1 MPTIARN
8 ERLDAQLK
16 ELPDSP
22 GVYLFHDRD
31 GVVLYVGKAKS
42 LRKRVQSYF
51 RREAL
56 LLEQNLIKRHRPPFN
71 IRLRDDKSYPYI
83 AVTTSD

>member
-31 GVVLYVGKAKS
+31 G
-42 LRKRVQSYF
+42 
-51 RREAL
+51 
-56 LLEQNLIKRHRPPFN
+56 NRPIVPN
-71 IRLRDDKSYPYI
+71 PAPDRNHAGTWHCSPP
-83 AVTTSD
+83 SDAAPGPVE